1 MTSDGQTVTLN
12 RADLESLLESAAERG
27 AKKALEKVGLHDE
40 DAMGDLR
47 DLRGLLG
54 AYKTVKSSVL
64 ATIGKAIA
72 VAIIAALA
80 FKFGVNWKP

>member
-1 MTSDGQTVTLN
+1 M
-12 RADLESLLESAAERG
+12 ADHISFDRREFETLLEAAAERG

-64 ATIGKAIA
+64 TTVGRAIA

-80 FKFGVNWKP
+80 FKFGLEGKP

>member
-1 MTSDGQTVTLN
+1 MAHEPINLT
-12 RADLESLLESAAERG
+12 REDLEVLLESAAERG
-27 AKKALEKVGLHDE
+27 AKKALMQVGLHDD

-64 ATIGKAIA
+64 TTIGKAIA
-72 VAIIAALA
+72 VAVIAALA
-80 FKFGVNWKP
+80 FKYGINWKP

>member
-1 MTSDGQTVTLN
+1 MD
-12 RADLESLLESAAERG
+12 RRDLETLLEAAAERG

-54 AYKTVKSSVL
+54 AYKTVKRSIL
-64 ATIGKAIA
+64 ATVGKAIA
-72 VAIIAALA
+72 VAVIAALA
-80 FKFGVNWKP
+80 FKFGINARLP